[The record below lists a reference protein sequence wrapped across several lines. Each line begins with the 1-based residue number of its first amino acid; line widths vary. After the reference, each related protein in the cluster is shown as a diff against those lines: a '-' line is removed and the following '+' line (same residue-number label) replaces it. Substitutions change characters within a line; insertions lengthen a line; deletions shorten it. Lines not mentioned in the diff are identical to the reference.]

1 MSTKDLAKK
10 LKIEDF
16 KVTSTEM
23 KFLTNE
29 NLYKFLMLTS
39 GTSLKNTSVL
49 TSDKLNSYYDQ
60 GKVFNSRDDII

>member
-49 TSDKLNSYYDQ
+49 TSDKLNSYYD
-60 GKVFNSRDDII
+60 